1 MKLPGVDEARALMT
15 ARVVVLQMEA
25 VTLGEALGRTLREDV
40 VATRDQPPFDAS
52 AMDGWAVR
60 FADAEHAPTELAIV
74 GKSAAGHGYEGVLA
88 EGQAVRISTG
98 APVPDGADWV
108 VMQEQASRD
117 GESVTVGPL
126 TGNSRF
132 LRPRGCDF
140 AVGDLLLTSGTR
152 LDPWRIALAAAA
164 GQDVV
169 RVSARPRVVIV
180 PTGDEVAPAG
190 ATPGPWQIH
199 DSVGAGLAAWF
210 GAKGCQVR
218 RHDPLPDDL
227 AAVTAA
233 LRDIGCDLLVT
244 VGGASVGDHDVVKPA
259 FAALGIDMVVNGVA
273 VRPGKPT
280 WFGVL
285 PDGRCVLGLPGNPVS
300 AMVCAELFG
309 TGVLAALEGS
319 RHREPRMRARLG
331 APLPANGP
339 REHFARASIARD
351 ATRGFVAEAAADQ
364 DSSLLSILSG
374 AAGLIRRV
382 PNAPAAEAGEIVEF
396 LLLDRAGV
404 LR

>member
-1 MKLPGVDEARALMT
+1 MT
-15 ARVVVLQMEA
+15 ARVVALPTETVALDK
-25 VTLGEALGRTLREDV
+25 ALGCVLREEV

-60 FADAEHAPTELAIV
+60 LADAEHSPAVLAIV
-74 GKSAAGHGYEGVLA
+74 GESAAGRGYEGVVA
-88 EGQAVRISTG
+88 AGQAVRISTG

-108 VMQEQASRD
+108 VMQEEASRTGD
-117 GESVTVGPL
+117 RVTAGPL

-132 LRPRGCDF
+132 VRPRGCDF
-140 AVGDLLLTSGTR
+140 AGGDVLLTTGTR

-164 GQDVV
+164 GRDTVQ
-169 RVSARPRVVIV
+169 VSATPRVTIV
-180 PTGDEVAPAG
+180 PTGDEVAQAG

-210 GAKGCQVR
+210 DAKGCNVR
-218 RHDPLPDDL
+218 RHAPLPDNP
-227 AAVTAA
+227 AAMTAA
-233 LRDIGCDLLVT
+233 LRDLDCDLLVT
-244 VGGASVGDHDVVKPA
+244 IGGASVGDHDVVKPA
-259 FAALGIDMVVNGVA
+259 LAALGIDMVVNGVA

-285 PDGRCVLGLPGNPVS
+285 PDGPCVLGLPGNPVS

-309 TGVLAALEGS
+309 TGVLAALEGG
-319 RHREPRMRARLG
+319 RPREPRMRARLG

-339 REHFARASIARD
+339 REHYARATIARD
-351 ATRGFVAEAAADQ
+351 ATRGFVVEAAADQ
-364 DSSLLSILSG
+364 DSSLLSVLSG
-374 AAGLIRRV
+374 AAGLIRRT
-382 PNAPAAEAGEIVEF
+382 PGAPAAAAGEIVEF